1 MTTSTMVSDVAPAN
15 RRRRR
20 EDTQLGYRLD
30 VVGSDADDVVQSDGA
45 AEFLR
50 EATALEAPSS

>member
-1 MTTSTMVSDVAPAN
+1 MTTSTMVSPAN
-15 RRRRR
+15 RPRRR